1 MKLKAVLLFF
11 ILNLPGLNFAQIS
24 PTDPEFE
31 AIPIGIKEQLE
42 NTLESQLTMPKILLN
57 TNYTEKV
64 IVYLNIDSSGQAYHI
79 KFDKGL
85 NNLMRLELTKILKL
99 MQFKR
104 TLHIN
109 NEEAP
114 YFIAFPLAAHH
125 YLKYKKQK
133 QKDIVKSKLERD
145 SSMIVYSIA
154 DVSPLYF
161 KNGDEGLQEYFLTE
175 LDYPKMAMEQS
186 IEGTVILSFVVE
198 TNGYVGNI
206 EIKKGVNG
214 GCTDEAIALIR
225 NTRWQPA
232 EKAGKLVRYKVT
244 YPITFSLVNKNKANQ
259 AQTIGQ

>member
-1 MKLKAVLLFF
+1 MKLRALIFF
-11 ILNLPGLNFAQIS
+11 CILILSGSHHAQIL

-42 NTLESQLTMPKILLN
+42 NTLETQLNMPKILLN

-64 IVYLNIDSSGQAYHI
+64 IVFLNIDSSGHAYNI

-85 NNLMRLELTKILKL
+85 NNLMRLELVKILKL

-104 TLHIN
+104 TLHV

-145 SSMIVYSIA
+145 SSMVVYNKA
-154 DVSPLYF
+154 DVSPVYY
-161 KNGDEGLQEYFLTE
+161 KNGDEGLQDYFLTE
-175 LDYPKMAMEQS
+175 LDYPKIALEQS
-186 IEGTVILSFVVE
+186 IEGTVILNFVVE

-206 EIKKGVNG
+206 EVKKGING
-214 GCTDEAIALIR
+214 GCTEEAIALIR

-232 EKAGKLVRYKVT
+232 EKNGKLVRYSVT
-244 YPITFSLVNKNKANQ
+244 YPITFSLINRNKGNQ
-259 AQTIGQ
+259 AQNIGQ